1 MIFKNAKVIDSSFE
15 LKILDVEI
23 EDGIIKNVAE
33 QIPYTD
39 ADMVVDCEGYTI
51 IPGLIDIHIHGCMG
65 FDASDGTR
73 EAIEEMAKFLLS
85 KGVTTFCPTT
95 MTQPV
100 ENIEKAFLAIKDSI
114 ENPVEGARVAGI
126 NMEGPFISAE
136 KRGAQKQ
143 EDILEA
149 DFALF
154 ERLYNLSGKNIKL
167 VDVAPEV
174 PNGYEFI
181 CKAKDLCRV
190 SLAHTTGGYD
200 DIKKA
205 FEKGA
210 SHITHLY
217 NAMKGFSHREPGA
230 VGAVFDTDKV
240 SAEIICD
247 GFHIHPAVLRSTFK
261 LIADRLVIIS
271 DSMRANGLP
280 EGEISELGGQEVIV
294 KDGKATLSDG
304 TLAGSVTNIFSE
316 IKNLVEYGVPF
327 EAAVKAATINPA
339 KVIGVDDKV
348 GSIENG
354 KLADLLI
361 LDENMDIVA
370 VYH

>member
-1 MIFKNAKVIDSSFE
+1 
-15 LKILDVEI
+15 
-23 EDGIIKNVAE
+23 
-33 QIPYTD
+33 
-39 ADMVVDCEGYTI
+39 
-51 IPGLIDIHIHGCMG
+51 
-65 FDASDGTR
+65 
-73 EAIEEMAKFLLS
+73 
-85 KGVTTFCPTT
+85 
-95 MTQPV
+95 
-100 ENIEKAFLAIKDSI
+100 
-114 ENPVEGARVAGI
+114 
-126 NMEGPFISAE
+126 
-136 KRGAQKQ
+136 
-143 EDILEA
+143 
-149 DFALF
+149 
-154 ERLYNLSGKNIKL
+154 
-167 VDVAPEV
+167 
-174 PNGYEFI
+174 
-181 CKAKDLCRV
+181 
-190 SLAHTTGGYD
+190 
-200 DIKKA
+200 
-205 FEKGA
+205 
-210 SHITHLY
+210 
-217 NAMKGFSHREPGA
+217 
-230 VGAVFDTDKV
+230 VFDTDKV